1 MIPSAMVTSGGT
13 SLRNVGNAFWSD
25 SRGDDEDG
33 EICIK
38 NQIDYTY

>member
-33 EICIK
+33 EICNK
-38 NQIDYTY
+38 NQIDDTY